1 MRINF
6 FYSAPYD
13 RMLTEMSG
21 FDYSDNQSIEA
32 KEYIIKIEKNWRKSE
47 KRIINE
53 IEKVSKLKFK
63 DDATCFLVKNMHYNA
78 LSHPLTIKIH
88 NDYDKFNDVLMHEL
102 IHVILV
108 QNDKG
113 KELLYDL
120 NRLYP
125 KKDKSFI
132 SHLPLLLIE
141 KKVIENLFGSKYYN
155 KILKED
161 NEIEGMEEVWEEANR
176 LYNKFK
182 NFNKGIVNFFKNETV
197 NRQV

>member
-1 MRINF
+1 MRLNF

-21 FDYSDNQSIEA
+21 FDYSDKQSIEA
-32 KEYIIKIEKNWRKSE
+32 KKYIIKIEKNWRKTGE
-47 KRIINE
+47 KIVKE
-53 IEKVSKLKFK
+53 IEKVSKLKFR
-63 DDATCFLVKNMHYNA
+63 DDSTCFLVKNMYYNA

-161 NEIEGMEEVWEEANR
+161 EKIDGMKEVWEEANR

-182 NFNKGIVNFFKNETV
+182 NFNNGVVNFFKNEAV
-197 NRQV
+197 NR